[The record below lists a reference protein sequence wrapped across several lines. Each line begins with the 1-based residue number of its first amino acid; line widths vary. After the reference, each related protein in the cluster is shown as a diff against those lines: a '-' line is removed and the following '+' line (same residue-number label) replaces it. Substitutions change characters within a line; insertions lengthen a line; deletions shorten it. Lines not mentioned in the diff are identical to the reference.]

1 MQKSESGESTPPGQP
16 DVVDRSTFFH
26 EPLSLSFDE
35 EVDLLQLH
43 SSYIVQDAGE
53 HKIEADTLGED
64 SSESDQEEGEAEAD
78 EGENSDEDCST
89 REEKSH
95 EKEKTQKPR
104 DPADGWICPSCTF
117 VNPKDVAACVMCD
130 TERSQ
135 VQLLQE
141 LKVVSQIKPKSCL
154 KQPVAQAKKEIESN
168 VDSEASG
175 MERVSH
181 TEERQSSEDEESSS
195 EGYGSQEETEGQ
207 PSFAPVTFGSIQ
219 RESLFPIDTQVTT
232 SYHYSLVPPLR
243 LHCAAPDICK
253 VDAISADAVPC
264 AQSKRP
270 TKVSEEEIVNSSY
283 ALDFEEGN
291 QTVS

>member
-1 MQKSESGESTPPGQP
+1 VQKSESGESTPPGQP

-53 HKIEADTLGED
+53 HKIEAEILGED

-89 REEKSH
+89 REEKSQENETH
-95 EKEKTQKPR
+95 KPR
-104 DPADGWICPSCTF
+104 DPTAGWICSSCTF

-207 PSFAPVTFGSIQ
+207 PSFAPVTFGSTQ
-219 RESLFPIDTQVTT
+219 QESLFPIDTQVTT
-232 SYHYSLVPPLR
+232 SSYSR
-243 LHCAAPDICK
+243 
-253 VDAISADAVPC
+253 
-264 AQSKRP
+264 
-270 TKVSEEEIVNSSY
+270 SSPF
-283 ALDFEEGN
+283 ALCS
-291 QTVS
+291 T

>member
-53 HKIEADTLGED
+53 HKIEAEILGED

-141 LKVVSQIKPKSCL
+141 LKVVSQIKSCL
-154 KQPVAQAKKEIESN
+154 KQPVAAQAKKEIESN
-168 VDSEASG
+168 VESEASG
-175 MERVSH
+175 MDRVSQ
-181 TEERQSSEDEESSS
+181 TEERQSSEDEESSG

-232 SYHYSLVPPLR
+232 SSYSR
-243 LHCAAPDICK
+243 
-253 VDAISADAVPC
+253 
-264 AQSKRP
+264 
-270 TKVSEEEIVNSSY
+270 SSPF
-283 ALDFEEGN
+283 ALCS
-291 QTVS
+291 T

>member
-16 DVVDRSTFFH
+16 AVVDRSTFFH

-43 SSYIVQDAGE
+43 SSYIIQDAGE

-89 REEKSH
+89 REEKSQENETH
-95 EKEKTQKPR
+95 KPR
-104 DPADGWICPSCTF
+104 DPTAGWICSSCTF

-141 LKVVSQIKPKSCL
+141 LKVVSQIKSCL
-154 KQPVAQAKKEIESN
+154 KQPVAAQAKKEIESN
-168 VDSEASG
+168 VESEASG
-175 MERVSH
+175 MDRVSQ
-181 TEERQSSEDEESSS
+181 TEERQSSEDEESSG